1 MTFPATDS
9 GSQVLPG
16 IGLQVVEMTERSWD
30 IDVPLGFFCPSWT
43 ARRRPS
49 VLDETSAKE
58 NPGEPG
64 SVMHLLLP
72 PL

>member
-1 MTFPATDS
+1 VPSVFFALL
-9 GSQVLPG
+9 G
-16 IGLQVVEMTERSWD
+16 
-30 IDVPLGFFCPSWT
+30 PLG
-43 ARRRPS
+43 AGLS